1 MIIGNRN
8 SYLKNPY
15 VNNNNYTQ
23 QNKVL
28 NNNNKIATAEKK
40 SVSLS
45 PDIITKKKIKAL
57 KNQLNDIETSE
68 QQLQSGMSTLH
79 QKETGLNN
87 ITDIGNQLT
96 ELSKQYKKSDLS
108 EKDKLEIEK
117 KADELINNLG
127 RLMNDNKTEEN
138 NIVGN
143 KKIQL
148 NSSDGKSTTILSKGI
163 DITLDLDK
171 VDKTKLNNPKDDK
184 HFSSNVSV
192 KTLLENHSIIQERM
206 LNPVQSDVI
215 FPITWDES

>member
-1 MIIGNRN
+1 MILKLQNN
-8 SYLKNPY
+8 SFNL
-15 VNNNNYTQ
+15 
-23 QNKVL
+23 
-28 NNNNKIATAEKK
+28 IC
-40 SVSLS
+40 
-45 PDIITKKKIKAL
+45 
-57 KNQLNDIETSE
+57 
-68 QQLQSGMSTLH
+68 
-79 QKETGLNN
+79 
-87 ITDIGNQLT
+87 
-96 ELSKQYKKSDLS
+96 KQYKKSDLS

-117 KADELINNLG
+117 KAGELINNLG
-127 RLMNDNKTEEN
+127 SLMNENKTEEN

>member
-40 SVSLS
+40 SISLS

-87 ITDIGNQLT
+87 LF
-96 ELSKQYKKSDLS
+96 
-108 EKDKLEIEK
+108 
-117 KADELINNLG
+117 A
-127 RLMNDNKTEEN
+127 
-138 NIVGN
+138 
-143 KKIQL
+143 
-148 NSSDGKSTTILSKGI
+148 
-163 DITLDLDK
+163 
-171 VDKTKLNNPKDDK
+171 
-184 HFSSNVSV
+184 
-192 KTLLENHSIIQERM
+192 
-206 LNPVQSDVI
+206 
-215 FPITWDES
+215 